1 MRTFIQMLKYVGSN
15 WKHRND
21 YSKSKLMIDHSLFHY
36 TANIPIHSFPNLDI
50 PNCVNHQESFVLL
63 HISWKKMKFSLVPWF
78 EFPCWVGWGGE
89 GVASSGAAGRG
100 MLGRNC
106 PFQLVAGE
114 INYPAQMTATQTKKR
129 ETELQKRGSRDF
141 PGGPEVKNPPYN
153 AWDMGSIPAW
163 GTKIPH
169 ATPLATKPLNHN
181 CRAQVPQRR
190 SLMLW
195 LRPEAA
201 KNKQ

>member
-50 PNCVNHQESFVLL
+50 LNCVNHQESFVLF

-78 EFPCWVGWGGE
+78 GSPCWVGWGGE

-106 PFQLVAGE
+106 HSSWSLEKLPSTDDS
-114 INYPAQMTATQTKKR
+114 NTNKKR
-129 ETELQKRGSRDF
+129 ETEFAKEGVQGLPWWS
-141 PGGPEVKNPPYN
+141 GG
-153 AWDMGSIPAW
+153 
-163 GTKIPH
+163 
-169 ATPLATKPLNHN
+169 
-181 CRAQVPQRR
+181 
-190 SLMLW
+190 
-195 LRPEAA
+195 
-201 KNKQ
+201 